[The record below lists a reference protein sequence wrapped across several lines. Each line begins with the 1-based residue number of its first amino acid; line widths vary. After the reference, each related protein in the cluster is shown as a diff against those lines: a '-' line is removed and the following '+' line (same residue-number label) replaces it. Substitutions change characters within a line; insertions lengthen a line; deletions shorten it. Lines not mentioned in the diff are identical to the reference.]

1 MAGPTPTTCL
11 SVWDAG
17 KAPAPHQKL
26 SGAECYKRVR
36 QKSLHDSPCSECL
49 LDLARSTQFVWG
61 FRLMVA
67 GKEVPGP
74 HPPGLVSGWDRHSG
88 GCAHGGQ
95 GQTGV
100 AGRGG
105 WAGRD
110 MACVLGWRKQEGPAL
125 ETLLGSPGAGHLH
138 GTRGPPPSPVFL
150 SLTQPRPVT
159 PSCSP
164 AGLSMSSWRACPI

>member
-36 QKSLHDSPCSECL
+36 QKSLPDSPCSECL

-105 WAGRD
+105 WRGGTWHACWDGGSRRGRLWKPCW
-110 MACVLGWRKQEGPAL
+110 APQVLVTCMGLQDLR
-125 ETLLGSPGAGHLH
+125 LL
-138 GTRGPPPSPVFL
+138 PS
-150 SLTQPRPVT
+150 S
-159 PSCSP
+159 
-164 AGLSMSSWRACPI
+164 

>member
-74 HPPGLVSGWDRHSG
+74 QPPGLVSGWDRHSG

-105 WAGRD
+105 GRGGTWHACWDGGSRRGRLWKPCWAPQ
-110 MACVLGWRKQEGPAL
+110 VLVTCMGLQDLR
-125 ETLLGSPGAGHLH
+125 LL
-138 GTRGPPPSPVFL
+138 PS
-150 SLTQPRPVT
+150 S
-159 PSCSP
+159 
-164 AGLSMSSWRACPI
+164 